1 MAIRM
6 NTVKLLCMHITHT
19 IMIVYNVLSNGDLYG
34 GREEPPV
41 ATLENLQW
49 EYEICC
55 GNTKMLLLQRCEI
68 HCRNTNSTAEMQN
81 SEAALL
87 QCKQFCCSHAKVFT
101 VSFHNYT

>member
-41 ATLENLQW
+41 ATLESLQW
-49 EYEICC
+49 E
-55 GNTKMLLLQRCEI
+55 CEI

-81 SEAALL
+81 SEESLLNNSAAVMQKFSL
-87 QCKQFCCSHAKVFT
+87 CHFT
-101 VSFHNYT
+101 ITHDLHGSIGFYT

>member
-6 NTVKLLCMHITHT
+6 NTVKLLCMHITHM
-19 IMIVYNVLSNGDLYG
+19 IMIVYNILSNGDLYG

-41 ATLENLQW
+41 ARLESLQW
-49 EYEICC
+49 E
-55 GNTKMLLLQRCEI
+55 CEI

-87 QCKQFCCSHAKVFT
+87 QCKQFCCSHAIVFT